1 MFRSDWVSGMGN
13 NRDDW
18 NCLRLL
24 HDRGESL
31 DVVMQCQ
38 SLHSVLTTAQHKTDS
53 WQIGWLIRNNII
65 DMKW

>member
-38 SLHSVLTTAQHKTDS
+38 SLHSVLTTAQHKTD
-53 WQIGWLIRNNII
+53 GADWLAN
-65 DMKW
+65 KEYY